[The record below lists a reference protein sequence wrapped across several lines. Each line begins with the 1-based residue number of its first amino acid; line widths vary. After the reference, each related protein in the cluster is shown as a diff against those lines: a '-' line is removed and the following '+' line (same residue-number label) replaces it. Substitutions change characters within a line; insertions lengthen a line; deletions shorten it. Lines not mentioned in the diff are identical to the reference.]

1 MHILRRDIIAHLS
14 EPAVLLILALVVAVN
29 QWPVLGMKLG

>member
-14 EPAVLLILALVVAVN
+14 EPAVLLILALVDTIT